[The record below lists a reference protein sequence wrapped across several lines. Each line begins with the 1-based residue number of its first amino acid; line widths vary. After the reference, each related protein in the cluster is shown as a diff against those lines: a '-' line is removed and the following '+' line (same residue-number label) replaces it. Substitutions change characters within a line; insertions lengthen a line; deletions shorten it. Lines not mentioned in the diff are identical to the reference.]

1 MFGNNKDIFS
11 EYRTQ
16 IFSAKNKKDITV
28 DDSSEAQSTISA
40 YMKFIIDGSK
50 VTQSYHFSIMKQA
63 QSLITLFSV
72 IFFLVTIFICIMVG
86 YIIIS
91 NNYQAATLIPLLTG
105 LATDIFSGSL
115 ILVMKSLMKSRDDFF
130 KENVK
135 AEHFSKI
142 IGLINTLQEDKDRL
156 PFIKTIIDDYCG
168 EDSTTHR
175 TPHD

>member
-11 EYRTQ
+11 DYRTQ
-16 IFSAKNKKDITV
+16 IFSSRNKKDMTV

-40 YMKFIIDGSK
+40 YMNFIIDGSK

-63 QSLITLFSV
+63 QSLIVLFSV
-72 IFFLVTIFICIMVG
+72 IFFLVTIFICVMIG

-91 NNYQAATLIPLLTG
+91 NTYQAATLIPLLSG
-105 LATDIFSGSL
+105 LATDVFSGSL
-115 ILVMKSLMKSRDDFF
+115 ILVMKNLMKSRDEFF

-142 IGLINTLQEDKDRL
+142 IGLIHTLQEDKDKI
-156 PFIKTIIDDYCG
+156 PFIKTIINDYC
-168 EDSTTHR
+168 DDNSTSHR
-175 TPHD
+175 IPHD